1 MRNWNVGKCGAYI
14 YICGC
19 IREPVLTSYSF
30 WLQILINLCRLGGL
44 FLGGFENKW
53 GGMAFSLAKRSI
65 LFDLNELILF
75 YKKFPCFGF
84 LVWFLVFLLFVWLI
98 FVFHL

>member
-1 MRNWNVGKCGAYI
+1 MWCL

-44 FLGGFENKW
+44 LLGGFENKW
-53 GGMAFSLAKRSI
+53 GEMAFSLAKGSI

-75 YKKFPCFGF
+75 YKKFSSFGL
-84 LVWFLVFLLFVWLI
+84 LVWFLVFLLFVWEI
-98 FVFHL
+98 FVSHL